1 MRRLS
6 FIVFVLMMIGIT
18 GCTMTQKGA
27 GMGTALGAGTGAI
40 IGHQSGHA
48 AGGALIG
55 GAVGGL
61 GGALIGESQATKFCP
76 VCGESFPADV
86 KYCPKCGAELQYKQ
100 K

>member
-1 MRRLS
+1 MKRLS
-6 FIVFVLMMIGIT
+6 CILFVLLIMAA

-27 GMGTALGAGTGAI
+27 GLGSAIGAGAGAI

-48 AGGALIG
+48 LEGALIG
-55 GAVGGL
+55 GATGAA
-61 GGALIGESQATKFCP
+61 GGALIGESQAIKFCP

-86 KYCPKCGAELQYKQ
+86 KYCPKCGTELQFKQ